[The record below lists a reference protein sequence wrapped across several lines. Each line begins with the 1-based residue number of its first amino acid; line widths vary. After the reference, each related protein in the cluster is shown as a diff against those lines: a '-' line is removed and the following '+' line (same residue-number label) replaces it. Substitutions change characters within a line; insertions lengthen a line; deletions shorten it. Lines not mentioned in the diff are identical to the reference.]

1 MPEMN
6 IHQIIRKICYILH
19 KVCKRLLMSV
29 FEHVQQRNQTK
40 QTLMFAEDTEIS
52 HQILT

>member
-6 IHQIIRKICYILH
+6 IHQIIRKRKICYILH

-40 QTLMFAEDTEIS
+40 QTLMFAEDT
-52 HQILT
+52 